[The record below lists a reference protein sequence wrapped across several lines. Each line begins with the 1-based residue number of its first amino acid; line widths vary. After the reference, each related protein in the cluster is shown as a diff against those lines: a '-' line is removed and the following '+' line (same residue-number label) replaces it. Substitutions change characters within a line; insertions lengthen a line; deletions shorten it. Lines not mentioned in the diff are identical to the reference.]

1 MMVEQDYSA
10 FSPAPQ
16 DFVLAHRVP
25 TAVCQTVNV
34 ENAALCFSWEEVL
47 EI

>member
-1 MMVEQDYSA
+1 MMVEQDDSA
-10 FSPAPQ
+10 FSPASQ
-16 DFVLAHRVP
+16 GYVLAHRVP
-25 TAVCQTVNV
+25 TAVCQTINV

>member
-1 MMVEQDYSA
+1 MMVEQDHPA

-16 DFVLAHRVP
+16 GFFLAHRVP

-34 ENAALCFSWEEVL
+34 ENAALCFNWEEVL